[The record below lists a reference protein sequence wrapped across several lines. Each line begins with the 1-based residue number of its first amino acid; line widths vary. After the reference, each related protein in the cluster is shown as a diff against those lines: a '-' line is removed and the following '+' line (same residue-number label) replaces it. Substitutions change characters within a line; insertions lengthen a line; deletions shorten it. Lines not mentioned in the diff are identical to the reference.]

1 MWSEIL
7 IPIIGF
13 QDRVSGFWALEGGK
27 ITWQKILI
35 PILVFAI
42 AVFIFIVIQLVVH
55 IVYKLFK
62 RMKGAK

>member
-13 QDRVSGFWALEGGK
+13 QDKISGFWALEGGK
-27 ITWQKILI
+27 ITWQKILV

-42 AVFIFIVIQLVVH
+42 AVFIVIVIQFVAH
-55 IVYKLFK
+55 IVYNFFK
-62 RMKGAK
+62 RLRGPK